1 MNLLLVGDV
10 VGRAGRRTV
19 DTLLP
24 GLRAEFEVD
33 LVVANAENA
42 AAGFGVTTS
51 VVQELFDSGCDL
63 LTGGNHIWDRREGYA
78 VLDDE
83 RRLMRPAN
91 APPGSPGRGW
101 WRGKTSEGVDLG
113 VLNLQGRALLPGA
126 MDCPFRTVD
135 AILKGPL
142 RSCDVVIID
151 FHAEAT
157 SEKRA
162 MGWFVDGRVGA
173 MIGTHTHVQTADEEV
188 LPGGTAYLTDV
199 GMTGP
204 HRSVI
209 GSAIEPALARFLDGV
224 PTRLTVAEGQ
234 NRLHGVL
241 IELDAATGH
250 AINVRR
256 IRKDISQLPDQH
268 RKAFDEG

>member
-1 MNLLLVGDV
+1 MNLLLIGDV

-19 DTLLP
+19 EALLP
-24 GLRAEFEVD
+24 GLRAELDVD

-42 AAGFGVTTS
+42 AAGFGVTEG
-51 VVQELFDSGCDL
+51 VVQALFDSGCDL
-63 LTGGNHIWDRREGYA
+63 LTGGNHIWDRREGFA
-78 VLDDE
+78 VLDAE
-83 RRLMRPAN
+83 RRLLRPAN

-101 WRGKTSEGVDLG
+101 WHGQTAAGVELG

-126 MDCPFRTVD
+126 MDCPFRTAD
-135 AILKGPL
+135 AVLKGPL
-142 RSCDVVIID
+142 QGCDVVIVD

-162 MGWFVDGRVGA
+162 MGWFLDGRVGA
-173 MIGTHTHVQTADEEV
+173 MIGTHTHVQTADEQV
-188 LPGGTAYLTDV
+188 LPGGTAYITDV

-224 PTRLTVAEGQ
+224 PARLTVAEGQ
-234 NRLHGVL
+234 NRLHGVC
-241 IELDAATGH
+241 IELDTEAGLAR
-250 AINVRR
+250 NVRR
-256 IRKDISQLPDQH
+256 IQRDIV
-268 RKAFDEG
+268 